1 MSGFYPQQA
10 LLRQG
15 QPCHN
20 GDQQYDQDQTYNV
33 EDYPRADHLGYG
45 DHSGAVD
52 DGVLRRAYRH
62 HKAERGSEDRSEG
75 GYQGVES
82 SGRGYRDHDGHD
94 NSGARR
100 VGGSLGD
107 EDGDDRRDRRDGEQA
122 REAEGV
128 GYAGAEGLR
137 EARVRQQYSERD
149 AAAEEDYRPP
159 VNPRRV
165 VPVHG
170 EASFGPVYRKEEQ
183 ERRADDCDRPFV
195 KPAVEHAVDELLVAK
210 NHRREAWQDPETDG
224 DSEGYKG
231 VALAGR
237 EGAELAALL
246 RYVLFGAADPAHLG
260 PVEQDQ
266 DGAERDEHEQA
277 DRESGHDPAEEGDP
291 DVGLLLD
298 KGDPDKIGRRP
309 DGREKPSDAGAV
321 GDHEHERCTEAKS
334 ANVPIGI

>member
-15 QPCHN
+15 QACHN

-33 EDYPRADHLGYG
+33 EDYTRADHLGYG

-52 DGVLRRAYRH
+52 DGVLRRADRH
-62 HKAERGSEDRSEG
+62 HKAESGPEDSGKRW
-75 GYQGVES
+75 YQRVQS
-82 SGRGYRDHDGHD
+82 CGRGYRDHDGHD

-100 VGGSLGD
+100 VGGGLGD
-107 EDGDDRRDRRDGEQA
+107 KDGDNRRDRGDGEQA

-128 GYAGAEGLR
+128 GYAGAEGLC
-137 EARVRQQYSERD
+137 EACVRQQYSERD
-149 AAAEEDYRPP
+149 AASEEDYRPP
-159 VNPRRV
+159 VYLRRV
-165 VPVHG
+165 VPVHS
-170 EASFGPVYRKEEQ
+170 EAPFGPVYGKEEQ
-183 ERRADDCDRPFV
+183 ERRADDRDRPFV
-195 KPAVEHAVDELLVAK
+195 ESAVEHAVDERLVAE

-291 DVGLLLD
+291 DVSLLLD
-298 KGDPDKIGRRP
+298 KGDPDKVGRGP
-309 DGREKPSDAGAV
+309 DGYMSLNTP
-321 GDHEHERCTEAKS
+321 
-334 ANVPIGI
+334 